1 MKEDIK
7 TYYVKSNKTNALISL
22 NQIEKAINAH
32 DCKTLQDLSNYFN
45 LPTTHLFAFF
55 NILKIKPATFHQID
69 PQEDVLCNKKQ
80 HHGTNKSGL

>member
-7 TYYVKSNKTNALISL
+7 TYYAKSNKTNALISL

-45 LPTTHLFAFF
+45 LPTTHLF
-55 NILKIKPATFHQID
+55 LTM
-69 PQEDVLCNKKQ
+69 
-80 HHGTNKSGL
+80 